1 MTPVLDLSRFWEL
14 LETNFPLA
22 GPRSELRTRL
32 GSDEATALELGQ
44 VLTYLRIADAVACPH
59 PGGPGC
65 PRQVIQLNDGRFQGV
80 CGNDPSEC
88 EDVDL
93 QRDDVEVIGVDQE
106 HLCEALRRPLCIGGR
121 VEPLPGLRNVF
132 RAGTFKPDTV
142 TRHSVYLVVRSSE
155 HEYTEAFDA
164 LRSQMEGQSFAVLVP
179 TDRFIDSGSVR
190 QMGTL
195 GVPIIGLQ
203 GLVDVELT
211 GHLVM
216 SADALDLFGGIGRR
230 ATSSAAISAPIVAQ
244 VHTDRGWQELDDA
257 GYKRLLEA
265 VDDFDLMADERSG
278 TVWKREQGGALHVRA
293 DSVQPSYFH
302 MIRFAVEKIGYFDP
316 DVHGPEDRAAGK
328 QTFQRARKAIDVK
341 YTAESGRAEWR
352 LFKTRK
358 VDDHAEYQF
367 EPDPDYRYALIFLP
381 RN

>member
-32 GSDEATALELGQ
+32 GCDEVTALELGQ
-44 VLTYLRIADAVACPH
+44 VLAYLRIADAVACPH

-65 PRQVIQLNDGRFQGV
+65 PRQVIQLSDGRFQGI

-93 QRDDVEVIGVDQE
+93 QQDDVEVMGVDPE
-106 HLCEALRRPLCIGGR
+106 HLCEALRWPLCIGGR
-121 VEPLPGLRNVF
+121 VEPIPGLRNVF
-132 RAGTFKPDTV
+132 RAGTLKPDPA
-142 TRHSVYLVVRSSE
+142 TRHLIYLVVRSSE

-179 TDRFIDSGSVR
+179 TDRFIDSSSIR

-203 GLVDVELT
+203 GLVDVEPT
-211 GHLVM
+211 GHLVT
-216 SADALDLFGGIGRR
+216 SADVLDLFGGIGRR
-230 ATSSAAISAPIVAQ
+230 ATSGAAISAPIVAQ
-244 VHTDRGWQELDDA
+244 VHTGRGWQGLDDA

-265 VDDFDLMADERSG
+265 VEDFDIMADERSG
-278 TVWKREQGGALHVRA
+278 TVWKREKEGAPHVRA
-293 DSVQPSYFH
+293 DGIQSSYFH
-302 MIRFAVEKIGYFDP
+302 MIRFAVDKIGYFDP
-316 DVHGPEDRAAGK
+316 EVHGPDDRAAGK

-341 YTAESGRAEWR
+341 HKAESGRVEWR